1 MKVYGMTLNLKDD
14 RSIIEQYKE
23 YHRNP
28 WPEPLQGLAGVGVVD
43 MKIFLLGRRMF
54 MYLATEDA
62 FDMEA
67 DFARYVE
74 ENPKAAEWD
83 ALMRTFQEPVPEAG
97 EGEWWAPMEQVFDL
111 HDHV

>member
-14 RSIIEQYKE
+14 LSVIEQYKE
-23 YHRNP
+23 YHRAP
-28 WPEPLQGLAGVGVVD
+28 WPEALQGLAGVGVVD

-54 MYLATEDA
+54 MYLATEDS

-74 ENPKAAEWD
+74 QNPKAAEWD
-83 ALMRTFQEPVPEAG
+83 ALMRPFQEPVPEAA

-111 HDHV
+111 QDHV